1 MSISKSNEQNPYCI
15 GESDNERSC
24 TYWTQNDRDYF
35 IDPDGDMLNLSRL
48 TAYAEYGEKVHD
60 AEVHHEI
67 PAIKADVPEFLDP
80 VPLRKHRQSHSDP
93 TIVEIDGIPRLRVDS

>member
-15 GESDNERSC
+15 GESNNDRVCN
-24 TYWTQNDRDYF
+24 YWTQDDRDYF
-35 IDPDGDMLNLSRL
+35 KEPGGEMLNLSRL

-80 VPLRKHRQSHSDP
+80 VPFGKHRQSHSDL
-93 TIVEIDGIPRLRVDS
+93 TIVEKDGIPRLRVDG